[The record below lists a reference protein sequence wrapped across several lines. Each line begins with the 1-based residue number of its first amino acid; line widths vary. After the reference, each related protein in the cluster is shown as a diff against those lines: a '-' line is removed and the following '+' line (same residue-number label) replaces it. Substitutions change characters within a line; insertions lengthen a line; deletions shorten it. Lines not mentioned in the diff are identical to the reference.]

1 MRDPREED
9 LKMIAEA
16 NIEKKRKFKVPHTYV
31 ILFSIVIL
39 ATIMTYVLPAGVY
52 DRYRDEQT
60 GRTLVDADSFHHVER
75 TPVSLF
81 KMVESVPAGMKET
94 ATIIFFIFIC
104 GGAFS
109 IIQKTG
115 AIDGAIGKA
124 VLGLKGREKIMIPIT
139 MLLFS
144 IGGATYGMAEEV
156 IVFVPIGVALARAV
170 GYDDIVGVA
179 MMSTGAAIGFSG
191 GALNPFTVGVAQS
204 IAELP
209 LFSGLWF
216 RLIGHAILFIVA
228 CWYVMRYAAKVK
240 EDPTQSIVYD
250 LMEEDP
256 ERHAITPEIPFTGTH
271 KLVML
276 VVVLCF
282 AYMIY
287 GVMQQGF
294 YIMELSAVFLGM
306 GILAG
311 LVGRLA
317 PSKIA
322 SAFVEGAKTIVFGAL
337 VVGIARAI
345 LVVMTQGQIIDTIIH
360 ALATWVSFLPG
371 ALTAVGMFLVQVVIN
386 FFIPS
391 GSGQAATTM
400 PIMSPLA
407 DLVGI
412 TRQTAV
418 LAYQYGDGF
427 TNQII
432 PTSAALMGVLG
443 MAKLPYERWF
453 KFIWKLMVFW
463 ILTGAIMVFIAALI
477 NFGPF

>member
-1 MRDPREED
+1 MM
-9 LKMIAEA
+9 LVEA
-16 NIEKKRKFKVPHTYV
+16 GSERKKRFKVPHTYV
-31 ILFSIVIL
+31 ILFSVVIL

-52 DRYRDEQT
+52 DRYKDDRT
-60 GRTLVDADSFHHVER
+60 GRTLVDAASYHHVER
-75 TPVSLF
+75 TPVSVF
-81 KMVESVPAGMKET
+81 KMFESIPKGMKET
-94 ATIIFFIFIC
+94 AEIIFFIFIC

-109 IIQKTG
+109 IIQATG

-124 VLGLKGREKIMIPIT
+124 VLGLKGKEKLMIPIT
-139 MLLFS
+139 MLIFS

-156 IVFVPIGVALARAV
+156 IVFIPIGVALARAV
-170 GYDDIVGVA
+170 GYDDVVGVA
-179 MMSTGAAIGFSG
+179 MMSTGAAVGFSG
-191 GALNPFTVGVAQS
+191 GTLNPFTVGVAQS

-209 LFSGLWF
+209 LFSGLGLRF
-216 RLIGHAILFIVA
+216 VGHAILYVIA

-240 EDPTQSIVYD
+240 ADPSQSIVYD
-250 LMEEDP
+250 LMEADP
-256 ERHAITPEIPFTGTH
+256 ERHAVSPDIPFTGTH

-276 VVVLCF
+276 VIVASF
-282 AYMIY
+282 AYMIW
-287 GVMQQGF
+287 GVIEKGF
-294 YIMELSAVFLGM
+294 YIMELSTVFMAM

-311 LVGRLA
+311 LFGRLA

-322 SAFVEGAKTIVFGAL
+322 SSFVEGAKTIAFGAL

-345 LVVMTQGQIIDTIIH
+345 LVVMSQGQIVDTVIN
-360 ALATWVSFLPG
+360 ALASWVAMLPG
-371 ALTAVGMFLVQVVIN
+371 ALTAVGMFLVQVIIN

-400 PIMSPLA
+400 PIMTPLA

-412 TRQTAV
+412 SRQTAV

-443 MAKLPYERWF
+443 MAKMPYERWF
-453 KFIWKLMVFW
+453 KFIWPLMVFW
-463 ILTGAIMVFIAALI
+463 IVAGSVMVFVAAVI
-477 NFGPF
+477 NYGPF